1 MYGLRHAF
9 VPPKISAE
17 QPEHRV
23 TGRLVGSFRSI
34 GDHLALHNDDCTG
47 YSAIIRDRGDRAAT
61 SEQQGCA
68 ESGCIHHLT
77 EVSSHSRSPL
87 FARSSSPCAVS
98 RCDHCGAGVI
108 STRIT
113 SSKPKLCHPFIRS
126 HPCSHRH
133 TIASCAPEA
142 FLQDNR

>member
-17 QPEHRV
+17 WPEHRV
-23 TGRLVGSFRSI
+23 TSRLVGSFRSI
-34 GDHLALHNDDCTG
+34 DDHLALHNDDCTG

-77 EVSSHSRSPL
+77 EV
-87 FARSSSPCAVS
+87 
-98 RCDHCGAGVI
+98 I
-108 STRIT
+108 N

-126 HPCSHRH
+126 HPCSHR
-133 TIASCAPEA
+133 
-142 FLQDNR
+142 